1 MKKRLL
7 SAAAAILLLLSVTAC
22 TKEQQGNVNLKP
34 YEPVSETAA
43 ATTKYNEN
51 DLLNSDDTWQNK
63 YALSYSFYDTKTGE
77 SQIMEGKC
85 GKYYQAVDQ
94 KSGIITFISQEESY
108 ISEYILDSKTKTGTA
123 SVVANSTIDELY
135 SGFSQFSTC
144 DPYLPVYKNVT
155 KFGTDKVANRSAV
168 RYKQVETKDGK
179 ESRIAYIWIDD
190 EYQFAS
196 KCELYD
202 AQTQELLM
210 RWELL
215 SFTVNANEDAVK
227 INLDEYT
234 ITNQET

>member
-168 RYKQVETKDGK
+168 RYKQVETKD
-179 ESRIAYIWIDD
+179 D